1 MRACV
6 MNDLPALLDFYQ
18 LVINE
23 TEDLS
28 VYARWVYGQ
37 HPTEEMITNYVR
49 QGNMYCSEDGTDI
62 TAAVAVT
69 PYQTDDYHGIN
80 WQLALKDDEVAVV
93 HILAVNPRFR
103 NRGCAKA
110 MVREVISLADSKGL
124 KAVRLDALACNI
136 PAHRLYESL
145 GFQKRD
151 VRHWYAEN
159 TGWFDFY
166 LFEYLLQKE

>member
-1 MRACV
+1 MRTCV
-6 MNDLPALLDFYQ
+6 MTDLPALLDFYQ

-23 TEDLS
+23 TEDMP
-28 VYARWVYGQ
+28 VHARWVYGQ
-37 HPTEEMITNYVR
+37 HPTEEMITEYVR
-49 QGNMYCSEDGTDI
+49 QGNMYCSENGTDI
-62 TAAVAVT
+62 SAAVAVT
-69 PYQTDDYHGIN
+69 PYQTDDYHGTN
-80 WQLALKDDEVAVV
+80 WQLALKDNEVAVV

-103 NRGCAKA
+103 NRGCGKA
-110 MVREVISLADSKGL
+110 MMREVIRLTDNKGL

-136 PAHRLYESL
+136 PAHRLYKSL

-166 LFEYLLQKE
+166 LYEY

>member
-1 MRACV
+1 MCMRICALT
-6 MNDLPALLDFYQ
+6 DLFGILDFYQ

-23 TEDLS
+23 TEDMP
-28 VYARWVYGQ
+28 VHARWVYGQ
-37 HPTEEMITNYVR
+37 HPTEEMITNYIR
-49 QGNMYCSEDGTDI
+49 QGNMYCSKNGTDI
-62 TAAVAVT
+62 IAAVAVT
-69 PYQTDDYHGIN
+69 PYQTDGYHGID
-80 WQLALKDDEVAVV
+80 WQVALKDDEVAVV

-110 MVREVISLADSKGL
+110 IIQEVINLANSKGL

-151 VRHWYAEN
+151 IRHWYAKN

-166 LFEYLLQKE
+166 LFEYLL